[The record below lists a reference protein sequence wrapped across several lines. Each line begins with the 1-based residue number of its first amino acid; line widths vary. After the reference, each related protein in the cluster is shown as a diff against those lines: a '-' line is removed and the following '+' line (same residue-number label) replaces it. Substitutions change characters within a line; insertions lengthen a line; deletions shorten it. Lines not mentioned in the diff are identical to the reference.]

1 MNNPFV
7 TNGYAGAEFFCDRVE
22 ETKIIREL
30 LLNENNIAL
39 ISPRRIGKTDLIYHV
54 FDNKAIKKKYH
65 CIIVDVYATKSLKD
79 FVNLL
84 GRAVIDELRSKGK
97 AIWERFINIVTSLKS
112 EISFD
117 ANGLPIFSLGV
128 GGVANPIITLDEIFK
143 YLNNADRPCL
153 LAIDE
158 FQQITKYGDETV
170 EATLR
175 THIQHCTNAHFIFS
189 GSQRHLMD
197 GIFTSPS
204 RPFYQSVTII
214 NLHPLQLPIYSEFAV
229 KKFAEAKKKLDTD
242 VIKLLYEKFDAVT
255 SYMHRILNVLFA
267 KTPRGG
273 RCKLNMVEEAIGYI
287 IRLSSDTYES
297 LFYQMPDKQRNV
309 YMAIAQEGKVKE
321 VTGESF
327 VKKYKLPSASSVS
340 SAIKGLLDKDF
351 ITIDKGY
358 YSAYDQFFVLW
369 MKYKKII

>member
-1 MNNPFV
+1 MQV
-7 TNGYAGAEFFCDRVE
+7 LTG
-22 ETKIIREL
+22 TKREITIML
-30 LLNENNIAL
+30 WDEQIA
-39 ISPRRIGKTDLIYHV
+39 
-54 FDNKAIKKKYH
+54 KAKKRLADSK
-65 CIIVDVYATKSLKD
+65 KG
-79 FVNLL
+79 F
-84 GRAVIDELRSKGK
+84 EL
-97 AIWERFINIVTSLKS
+97 
-112 EISFD
+112 
-117 ANGLPIFSLGV
+117 
-128 GGVANPIITLDEIFK
+128 
-143 YLNNADRPCL
+143 
-153 LAIDE
+153 
-158 FQQITKYGDETV
+158 YGDNEDW
-170 EATLR
+170 
-175 THIQHCTNAHFIFS
+175 
-189 GSQRHLMD
+189 G
-197 GIFTSPS
+197 
-204 RPFYQSVTII
+204 
-214 NLHPLQLPIYSEFAV
+214 
-229 KKFAEAKKKLDTD
+229 AEAKKKLDTD